1 MMTTTTMLMMT
12 MALYIVID
20 EGIDNNEDD
29 CIVKR

>member
-1 MMTTTTMLMMT
+1 MMTMTTMLMM

-20 EGIDNNEDD
+20 EDIGNNEDD